1 MATARKPKGRS
12 GSRQPESRTRELGA
26 PVVVSARYP
35 QALLDAI
42 DAARGDS
49 PRQRWLVEAATQRL
63 EREDASGFDV
73 RAEAEAQA
81 ELTAARERA
90 EKRKTPAPGEG

>member
-1 MATARKPKGRS
+1 MSTKRKPRS
-12 GSRQPESRTRELGA
+12 RPQRTEQRARELGA

-42 DAARGDS
+42 DAARADE

-63 EREDASGFDV
+63 EREDG
-73 RAEAEAQA
+73 
-81 ELTAARERA
+81 A
-90 EKRKTPAPGEG
+90 EKRETPPT

>member
-1 MATARKPKGRS
+1 MSTKSKPRS
-12 GSRQPESRTRELGA
+12 RPDTQARTRELGA

-63 EREDASGFDV
+63 EREDTA
-73 RAEAEAQA
+73 AETEARA

-90 EKRKTPAPGEG
+90 KGRK